1 MFTITEPQ
9 ERQTLLEP
17 LQALWEESVRATH
30 DFLQE
35 SDIIALRPAVKEG
48 LLAVPQFAVIWVD
61 EQPAG
66 FIGAAEEKVEMLF
79 LHPAQRGHGLG
90 RQLMQYAMSQW
101 HCTQVD
107 VNEQNPQAAGFYEH
121 LGFEIVSRS
130 PLDEQG
136 NPFPILHLKLR
147 VDDIS

>member
-1 MFTITEPQ
+1 MITITEPQ

-17 LQALWEESVRATH
+17 LQTLWEESVRATH

-90 RQLMQYAMSQW
+90 RQLMQYAMSRW

-136 NPFPILHLKLR
+136 NPFPILHLKLNK
-147 VDDIS
+147 

>member
-1 MFTITEPQ
+1 MIAITEPQ
-9 ERQTLLEP
+9 ERQTLLES
-17 LQALWEESVRATH
+17 LQMLWEESVRATH

-35 SDIIALRPAVKEG
+35 ADIIALRPAVKEG
-48 LLAVPQFAVIWVD
+48 LLAVPQFAVIWLD
-61 EQPAG
+61 HQPAG
-66 FIGAAEEKVEMLF
+66 FIGAADEKVEMLF

-90 RQLMQYAMSQW
+90 RQLMQYAMREW
-101 HCTQVD
+101 NCTMVD

-136 NPFPILHLKLR
+136 NPFPILHLKLNKLP
-147 VDDIS
+147 I